1 MRLHFEM
8 PDAFKY
14 GLRIY
19 ESVEEA
25 LKKPASVKRLYLH
38 GDGWDVPSLP
48 LERCAELLN
57 LTINLRDLQIGW
69 QSWSSLP
76 IELGRLLH
84 LRRMTVLNTPIKRFP
99 DFLKACPHLQEI
111 TLRGTDITEIPE
123 SIIEF
128 RKLRSLDIGNNAFRS
143 MPNGISQLHYLKK
156 LGIAD
161 TFIPYHEVNYL
172 RQQLKQVLIICPTP
186 RFES

>member
-84 LRRMTVLNTPIKRFP
+84 LRRM
-99 DFLKACPHLQEI
+99 CPHLQEI